1 MRQERQT
8 NLKKRLNPMEQRR
21 SLGFISDGPMLPLIL
36 VCGRSHVRCSTDE
49 FGKLG
54 QVLVSKMSRPTLTQA
69 PLASLYKPWYG
80 HFLRQSESQFALP
93 WPDSYMLCDAERRL
107 ISRSVQQFQ
116 LGEWARGRGLVRRAS
131 SHSLLSID
139 RWFLSSLELFIA
151 EEQCHSRLL
160 GRFLDRER
168 IPRLNNHWVDRVFRQ
183 LRKLAGLEVCV
194 MVLVTAEVL
203 AVPFYQALRDATRS
217 QLLRSI
223 CKRILCD
230 EAAHLDYQAL
240 TLGLI
245 RRPLSNRAR
254 GIRVLCHS
262 ILFHCTALLLWQ
274 QHHVVFRAA
283 GWDFRRFWA
292 QARRGFA
299 RLQLKIWRLSLGGAG
314 RAGSQSSSC
323 HRNDL
328 LRPRRG

>member
-1 MRQERQT
+1 MGGRPRSSPHQPPATRPFTQLKLLNRPANESALGIAEHIRIRPWQGKWT
-8 NLKKRLNPMEQRR
+8 LALLKKMLIPGFLERRNR
-21 SLGFISDGPMLPLIL
+21 SLSKCGPRHCA
-36 VCGRSHVRCSTDE
+36 VVVE
-49 FGKLG
+49 YFA
-54 QVLVSKMSRPTLTQA
+54 V
-69 PLASLYKPWYG
+69 
-80 HFLRQSESQFALP
+80 QSQTH
-93 WPDSYMLCDAERRL
+93 
-107 ISRSVQQFQ
+107 SV
-116 LGEWARGRGLVRRAS
+116 
-131 SHSLLSID
+131 LSID
-139 RWFLSSLELFIA
+139 QWFLPSLELFIA

-168 IPRLNNHWVDRVFRQ
+168 IPRLNSHWVDGVFRQ

-203 AVPFYQALRDATRS
+203 AVPFYQALHDATRS

-245 RRPLSNRAR
+245 RRPLSSRAR

-262 ILFHCTALLLWQ
+262 ILFHCTALLLWH

-299 RLQLKIWRLSLGGAG
+299 RLQLKIWRLSLDGVVLA
-314 RAGSQSSSC
+314 R
-323 HRNDL
+323 
-328 LRPRRG
+328 

>member
-1 MRQERQT
+1 M
-8 NLKKRLNPMEQRR
+8 PRR
-21 SLGFISDGPMLPLIL
+21 TP
-36 VCGRSHVRCSTDE
+36 
-49 FGKLG
+49 
-54 QVLVSKMSRPTLTQA
+54 TQA
-69 PLASLYKPWYG
+69 PVASPYEPWCR
-80 HFLRQSESQFALP
+80 HFLKQSESPLALP
-93 WPDSYMLCDAERRL
+93 GPDSYTLCDAERRL

-131 SHSLLSID
+131 SHSLLSTD
-139 RWFLSSLELFIA
+139 QWFLPSLQLFIA

-160 GRFLDRER
+160 GLFLDRER
-168 IPRLNNHWVDRVFRQ
+168 IPRLTCHWVDGVFRR

-223 CKRILCD
+223 CERILCD

-254 GIRVLCHS
+254 VICVLCHS
-262 ILFHCTALLLWQ
+262 ILFHCTALVLWQ

-283 GWDFRRFWA
+283 GWDFRRFWTR
-292 QARRGFA
+292 ARRVFA
-299 RLQLKIWRLSLGGAG
+299 RLQLKIWRLSLDGAG
-314 RAGSQSSSC
+314 RAGSQTTMVLA
-323 HRNDL
+323 R
-328 LRPRRG
+328 